1 MLEIGRTYPKPELSL
16 IFGTRD
22 KQGLD
27 RKLTR
32 YGIVFDACGR
42 GERATYNNEECFIG
56 SVITLSIF
64 WIRRASP
71 YKVTESGITSN
82 SPLLIC

>member
-16 IFGTRD
+16 IFNTRD

-32 YGIVFDACGR
+32 YGIVFDVCGR
-42 GERATYNNEECFIG
+42 GERATYGFWNTSVLECHQCVFGHIKQACRNP
-56 SVITLSIF
+56 VVL
-64 WIRRASP
+64 
-71 YKVTESGITSN
+71 E
-82 SPLLIC
+82 

>member
-16 IFGTRD
+16 IFNTRD

-32 YGIVFDACGR
+32 YGKMLNYVRRIFSLVWLIFAR
-42 GERATYNNEECFIG
+42 GE
-56 SVITLSIF
+56 
-64 WIRRASP
+64 
-71 YKVTESGITSN
+71 
-82 SPLLIC
+82 